1 MQQHVESYMEGTWV
15 SRCEEQTKENKK
27 ATLGCIYNC
36 NLADL
41 AVDTAYHTALC
52 TYSIYASTDVDN
64 EAV

>member
-1 MQQHVESYMEGTWV
+1 MEGTRV
-15 SRCEEQTKENKK
+15 SRCEEQTKGKKK

-52 TYSIYASTDVDN
+52 TYSIYASIDVDN

>member
-1 MQQHVESYMEGTWV
+1 MYRATW
-15 SRCEEQTKENKK
+15 KEHGFRDVKNRPKEKKK

-52 TYSIYASTDVDN
+52 TYSIYASIDVDN